1 VNIQQL
7 EYILAV
13 DQFKSFSKAADYCHV
28 TQATLSAMVK
38 KLEEQLDIVIFDRK
52 ANPIATTENGREI
65 LVQAQQVV
73 AHANALLSSSKGIHQ
88 KIEGKVKIGII
99 PTIASSVLPLIMR
112 PLVEKYPHLHLE
124 IHEVT
129 TNQLVKDLR
138 EGKLDVGILSTPISA
153 TDLET
158 EILYVEDL
166 RLYGYLPSG
175 ETRISH
181 AALSN
186 QRIFLLQDGHCLRD
200 QIIQLCDLKKL
211 KSLPS
216 NLSVESNTFDTLLN
230 IVDTF
235 QGMTL
240 LPSLYV
246 KQLSEG
252 RQQHLLEIYDGSL
265 KREVSI
271 CYYRPYAKWNI
282 IRRLQTEIAE
292 LVKPHLI

>member
-1 VNIQQL
+1 
-7 EYILAV
+7 
-13 DQFKSFSKAADYCHV
+13 
-28 TQATLSAMVK
+28 
-38 KLEEQLDIVIFDRK
+38 
-52 ANPIATTENGREI
+52 
-65 LVQAQQVV
+65 
-73 AHANALLSSSKGIHQ
+73 
-88 KIEGKVKIGII
+88 
-99 PTIASSVLPLIMR
+99 MR

-181 AALSN
+181 SSLSN

-252 RQQHLLEIYDGSL
+252 RKKHLLEIYDGSL